1 MPEEGAVLRTA
12 LEIAVFAA
20 RSGGDAV
27 RQNAGSDW
35 TARSKSSAID
45 LVTEVDVASG
55 VAVARAILD
64 RVPDAKLL
72 VEEPEVHE
80 LVGVPPA
87 SLTDDELWVVDP
99 LDGTT
104 SFVHGYPCYSVAVAL
119 VRGGQPVAGA
129 VYNIALNEIN
139 AAAVGEG
146 ATRNGKPIHCTGAA
160 GVREALLVTG
170 FPYDRGEPLD
180 RQLRVLAAFL
190 RAPVH
195 GIRRDGS
202 AAIDCCH
209 VASGRC
215 DGFWEYALKPW
226 DMAAGVVIAREAG
239 AHATDT
245 DGTPWT
251 VSSGGI
257 VVANAALHAEMI
269 ELILAADD

>member
-1 MPEEGAVLRTA
+1 MPEGGATLRTA

-20 RSGGDAV
+20 RSGGDAI
-27 RQNAGSDW
+27 RENAVSDW
-35 TARSKSSAID
+35 SARSKSSVTD

-55 VAVARAILD
+55 VAVARAILE
-64 RVPDAKLL
+64 RVPNANLL

-80 LVGVPPA
+80 AIGVAPA
-87 SLTDDELWVVDP
+87 SLADDELWLVDP

-119 VRGGQPVAGA
+119 VREGQPVAGA
-129 VYNIALNEIN
+129 VYNVALNEIN
-139 AAAVGEG
+139 AAALSEG
-146 ATRNGKPIHCTGAA
+146 ATRNGKPIRCTDAA
-160 GVREALLVTG
+160 SVREALLVTG

-239 AHATDT
+239 AYASDT

-251 VSSGGI
+251 SSSTGI
-257 VVANAALHAEMI
+257 VVANPVLHAEMI
-269 ELILAADD
+269 QLVLAADD